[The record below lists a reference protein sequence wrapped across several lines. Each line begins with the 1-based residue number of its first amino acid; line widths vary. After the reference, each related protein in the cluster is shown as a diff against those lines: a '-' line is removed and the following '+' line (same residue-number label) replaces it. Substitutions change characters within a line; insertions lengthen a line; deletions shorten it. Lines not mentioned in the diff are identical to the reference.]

1 MFCCVI
7 VHLSPEHRRRVA
19 VVQQVAEGT
28 ILLETMANEWE
39 VDQVLDLK

>member
-7 VHLSPEHRRRVA
+7 VRLSPEHRRRVA
-19 VVQQVAEGT
+19 VVQQVVEGT
-28 ILLETMANEWE
+28 VLLETMATKWD